1 MTVSANTPL
10 SDFPFVIVGAGFFGA
25 TLAERIA
32 TQLGMPVCVIDKR
45 DHSGGNCHSRLDPR
59 TGIEVHQYG
68 THIFH
73 TKNERVW
80 SYLQSFS
87 AFTRYRHRVL
97 TQYQGRTHVMPIGL
111 STINSFYGLNLKPFE
126 VEAFLAAEKTREVFD
141 EPRNLEEKAI
151 SLIGRPLYEAFI
163 RGYTMKQWQKPC
175 TELPADII
183 TRLPVRSN
191 YDPYYFTDPY
201 QGMPL
206 DGYFKIFE
214 RMLSHPKIDLR
225 LKTDFRDIRHLIGDK
240 TTVIY
245 TGPIDQFFDEK
256 FGVLEYRSLRF
267 ETEVLDYEDYQGIS
281 VMNYADPE
289 VPYTRIHEF
298 KHLHPERA
306 DIFNSKQ
313 TLIVREYSVGRTAP
327 DQECYYPVNTARNQS
342 ILREY
347 QAAAMP
353 LKNVIF
359 GGRLG
364 QYRYIDMDQTIAN
377 ALSTFDDITKSLSNR
392 G

>member
-1 MTVSANTPL
+1 
-10 SDFPFVIVGAGFFGA
+10 
-25 TLAERIA
+25 
-32 TQLGMPVCVIDKR
+32 
-45 DHSGGNCHSRLDPR
+45 
-59 TGIEVHQYG
+59 
-68 THIFH
+68 
-73 TKNERVW
+73 
-80 SYLQSFS
+80 
-87 AFTRYRHRVL
+87 
-97 TQYQGRTHVMPIGL
+97 MPIGL

-126 VEAFLAAEKTREVFD
+126 VEAFLASEKSREIFD

-201 QGMPL
+201 QGMPV

-267 ETEVLDYEDYQGIS
+267 ETDILRHQDYQGIS

-298 KHLHPERA
+298 KHLHPERTEV
-306 DIFNSKQ
+306 FNSTQ
-313 TLIVREYSVGRTAP
+313 TLIVREYSIGRTAP
-327 DQECYYPVNTARNQS
+327 EQECYYPVNTARNQS
-342 ILREY
+342 ILKEY
-347 QAAAMP
+347 QSAATG

-377 ALSTFDDITKSLSNR
+377 ALSTYDEIAKSVSGR
-392 G
+392 